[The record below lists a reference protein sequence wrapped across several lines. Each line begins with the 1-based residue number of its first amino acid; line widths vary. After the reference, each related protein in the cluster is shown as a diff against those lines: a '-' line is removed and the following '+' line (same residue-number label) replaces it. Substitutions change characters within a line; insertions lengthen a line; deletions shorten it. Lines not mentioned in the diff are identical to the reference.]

1 MLLLKIIWLYNIFSF
16 DFSWPFFPSLGAVMA
31 VVRKVLRDAWDTVI
45 FRCMIGNCARVP
57 LSDNFLA
64 RRIAGPGMAS
74 TYYFQIKTEQAL
86 AALETAMDLDR
97 LQVYHVSCVFIA
109 V

>member
-1 MLLLKIIWLYNIFSF
+1 
-16 DFSWPFFPSLGAVMA
+16 MA
-31 VVRKVLRDAWDTVI
+31 VVRKVLRDAWDTAI
-45 FRCMIGNCARVP
+45 FHCMISSCARVP

-74 TYYFQIKTEQAL
+74 TYYFQIKIEQAL

-97 LQVYHVSCVFIA
+97 LQVYHVSVNIKIDPKVFSKSIIF
-109 V
+109 

>member
-1 MLLLKIIWLYNIFSF
+1 
-16 DFSWPFFPSLGAVMA
+16 MA

-45 FRCMIGNCARVP
+45 FRCMIGSCARVP

-97 LQVYHVSCVFIA
+97 LQVYHVSCDYGVFLIEKKR
-109 V
+109 VVFLLLSKKLSTSITE